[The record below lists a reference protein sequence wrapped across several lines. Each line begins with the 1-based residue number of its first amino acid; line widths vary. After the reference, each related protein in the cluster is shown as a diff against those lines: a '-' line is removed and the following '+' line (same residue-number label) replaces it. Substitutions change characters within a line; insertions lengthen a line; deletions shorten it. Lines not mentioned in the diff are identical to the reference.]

1 MGLYKTLQKVDS
13 DLQRVGETHFT
24 SDSHNLVGT
33 GGTQSLIFKALQ
45 AGTTTLTLVYHRPW
59 ENFQLIDTFSV
70 TLTVK

>member
-33 GGTQSLIFKALQ
+33 GGTQSL
-45 AGTTTLTLVYHRPW
+45 
-59 ENFQLIDTFSV
+59 TF
-70 TLTVK
+70 